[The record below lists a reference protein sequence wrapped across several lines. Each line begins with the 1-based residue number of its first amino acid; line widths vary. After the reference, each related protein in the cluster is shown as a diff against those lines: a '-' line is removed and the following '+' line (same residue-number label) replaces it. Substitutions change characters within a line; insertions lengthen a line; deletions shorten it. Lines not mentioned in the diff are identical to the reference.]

1 MEKQQFLRSI
11 PIFAQLSEDQRALL
25 AVNMALQTFE
35 RGETIFHQGSIGST
49 LYIVVS
55 GKVRIYTISET
66 GQELAVTIFRAGDFF
81 GELALLDHQ
90 PRSAS
95 AETMTR
101 TSVLMLQKMAFLNT
115 ITVCPPIAVA
125 LLEALAARL
134 RQSNTY
140 VEHLASLS
148 APQRVVRQ
156 LVGLARHGDAES
168 IDPQINL
175 RLTQDELASL
185 SGTTRETV
193 NRVLSHLRDQGILL
207 VERSRVRV
215 LSLARL
221 EQVLAAGR

>member
-1 MEKQQFLRSI
+1 MEKQQFLRST
-11 PIFAQLSEDQRALL
+11 PIFAQLSEEQRVLL
-25 AVNMALQTFE
+25 AANMGLQTFE

-49 LYIVVS
+49 LYVVVS
-55 GKVRIYTISET
+55 GKVRIYTISEN
-66 GQELAVTIFRAGDFF
+66 GQELAVTVFHAGDFF

-95 AETMTR
+95 AEAMTR
-101 TSVLMLQKMAFLNT
+101 TSALTLQKTAFLNT

-134 RQSNTY
+134 RQNNTY
-140 VEHLASLS
+140 IEHLASLS

-156 LVGLARHGDAES
+156 LVGLARYSDTESAE
-168 IDPQINL
+168 PQISL

-193 NRVLSHLRDQGILL
+193 NRVLAHLRDQGILL

-221 EQVLAAGR
+221 EQVLATER

>member
-25 AVNMALQTFE
+25 AANMVLQTFE

-49 LYIVVS
+49 LYVVVS

-66 GQELAVTIFRAGDFF
+66 GHELAVTIFRSGDFF

-101 TSVLMLQKMAFLNT
+101 TSVLMLQKTAFLNT

-168 IDPQINL
+168 LDPQINL

-193 NRVLSHLRDQGILL
+193 NRVLAHLRDQGILL

-221 EQVLAAGR
+221 EQVLATER

>member
-11 PIFAQLSEDQRALL
+11 PIFAQLSEHQRALL
-25 AVNMALQTFE
+25 AANMVLQTFE

-49 LYIVVS
+49 LYVVVS

-101 TSVLMLQKMAFLNT
+101 TSVLMLQKTAFLNT

>member
-1 MEKQQFLRSI
+1 MEKQQLLRSI

-25 AVNMALQTFE
+25 AANLILQTFE

-49 LYIVVS
+49 LYVVIS

-101 TSVLMLQKMAFLNT
+101 TSVLMLQKTAFLNT

-134 RQSNTY
+134 RQNNTY
-140 VEHLASLS
+140 IEHLASLS

-168 IDPQINL
+168 PDPQINL

-221 EQVLAAGR
+221 EQMLAAGR